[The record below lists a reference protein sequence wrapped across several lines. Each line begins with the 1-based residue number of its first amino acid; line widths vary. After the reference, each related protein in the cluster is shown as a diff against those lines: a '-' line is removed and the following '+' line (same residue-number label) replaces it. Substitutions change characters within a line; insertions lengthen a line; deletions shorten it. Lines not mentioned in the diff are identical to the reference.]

1 MEDTSERE
9 KDKNSQ
15 KHINIGLLAHVDAGK
30 TTLSEALLFKC
41 GAISE
46 PGRVD
51 HRNAFLDTSPFER
64 ERGIT
69 IFSKQAELRW
79 NKLSIT
85 LLDTPGHVDFSAEME
100 RTLQVLDYA
109 VLVISGTDGV
119 QGHTETLWKL
129 LERYEIPVFIFVN
142 KMDLPGTDAERLMD
156 DIKSRLSDLCVDF
169 SDTRSEAFLE
179 EAAVCE
185 EALLEKYLESG
196 TLEMP
201 DDLIAPVAARHMYPC
216 FFGSALR
223 VDGVEALLNGLEK
236 FTSAVENGSEFGAK
250 VFKITRD
257 AQGTRL
263 THMKIIGGELRV
275 RSIVQK
281 STVKKEGASTGASTG
296 ESAEEKVNQI
306 RIYSGEKYET
316 PDVVRAGQICAVT
329 GLKHTYPGE
338 GLGTCRDFSG
348 EQLEPVLH
356 YAVLFPDGNDPVTA
370 LKQFRELEEE
380 DPKLHVVWDEKA
392 RGIFIQPM
400 GEVQLDVLKDVV
412 RERFGMEI
420 AFGEGRIR
428 YKETI
433 RDSVEGVGH
442 FEPLRHYAE
451 VHLWMEPLP
460 PGSGLVFDAVCSEDK
475 LDLNWQRLVLTHLA
489 EKEFV
494 GVLTGSPITD
504 MKITL
509 AAGRAHLKH
518 TEGGDFRQATY
529 RAVRHGLM
537 QAESVLLEPF
547 YNFRIEVPPEMIGRV
562 MADVKRMYGDFESQP
577 EQDGSAVLT
586 GRCPV
591 AEMKEYPVEVASYT
605 KGRGRIFCTPGGYA
619 PCHNAEEV
627 IAGIGY
633 DCEGDV
639 ENTADSVFCSHGS
652 GVVVKWDEVV
662 DHMHVES
669 IRKQGRFSRQDDA
682 EERDAGGKANR
693 SGTGE
698 ANWDGTGKANRDDG
712 GTVNQ
717 GDGRKS
723 NRKGGEKI
731 RSKDFSAEDKEL
743 QAIFERTFGPVRQRA
758 VQPEKRAIRA
768 EEERVSEKYDSRHDQ
783 IHTGRTQKHRSS
795 GPVEEYVLVD
805 GYNII
810 FAWEDLN
817 ELSKQVGLD
826 AARMRLM
833 DMMCNFQGFTGCRLI
848 LVFDAYKVKGN
859 PGSIETYRGISV
871 VYTKEAETA
880 DMFIE
885 KTTKKIAKKHRVR
898 VATSDALEQMIILGH
913 GATRLSADAF
923 RKEVEWI
930 NERIRE
936 EMEKWKAEESR

>member
-1 MEDTSERE
+1 MQEFGKERGISSMEDTSEHGNGS
-9 KDKNSQ
+9 KYQ

-30 TTLSEALLFKC
+30 TTLSEALLYCC
-41 GAISE
+41 GAIRQ

-51 HRNAFLDTSPFER
+51 HRDAFLDTSPFER

-69 IFSKQAELRW
+69 IFSKQAELCW
-79 NKLSIT
+79 NRLSIT

-129 LERYEIPVFIFVN
+129 LERYGIPVFLFVN
-142 KMDLPGTDAERLMD
+142 KMDLPGTDRERLMD
-156 DIKSRLSDLCVDF
+156 DIKRHLSDLCVDF
-169 SDTRSEAFLE
+169 SDTRSETFLE
-179 EAAVCE
+179 DAAVCE
-185 EALLEKYLESG
+185 EELLEKYVETE
-196 TLEMP
+196 TLEIP
-201 DDLIAPVAARHMYPC
+201 DDLIAPVAERHIYPC
-216 FFGSALR
+216 FFGSALQ
-223 VDGVEALLNGLEK
+223 VEGVEALLDGLEK
-236 FTSAVENGSEFGAK
+236 FTSAVEYGNEFAAK

-257 AQGTRL
+257 SQGARL
-263 THMKIIGGELRV
+263 THMKITGGELRV
-275 RSIVQK
+275 K
-281 STVKKEGASTGASTG
+281 STVKKQGSPT
-296 ESAEEKVNQI
+296 EEKVNQI
-306 RIYSGEKYET
+306 RIYSGEKYDT
-316 PDVVRAGQICAVT
+316 PDVVYAGQICAVT
-329 GLKHTYPGE
+329 GLKETYPGE
-338 GLGTCRDFSG
+338 GLGICQDFSDA
-348 EQLEPVLH
+348 QMEPVLH
-356 YAVLFPDGNDPVTA
+356 YAVLFPDGTDPVTA

-392 RGIFIQPM
+392 RGIYIQPM

-412 RERFGMEI
+412 RERFGMDI

-460 PGSGLVFDAVCSEDK
+460 QGSGLVLDTVCSEDK

-562 MADVKRMYGDFESQP
+562 MADVKRMYGEFESQP

-627 IAGIGY
+627 IADIGY
-633 DCEGDV
+633 DCEADV

-652 GVVVKWDEVV
+652 GVVVKWNEVIK
-662 DHMHVES
+662 HMHVDS
-669 IRKQGRFSRQDDA
+669 IRKQGVFSRQDDR
-682 EERDAGGKANR
+682 EERDGGG
-693 SGTGE
+693 GTGIRE
-698 ANWDGTGKANRDDG
+698 RM
-712 GTVNQ
+712 
-717 GDGRKS
+717 
-723 NRKGGEKI
+723 
-731 RSKDFSAEDKEL
+731 RSKDFFAEEKEL

-758 VQPEKRAIRA
+758 AQPEKQTIRA
-768 EEERVSEKYDSRHDQ
+768 AEEPHTEEGVNERTDSPREQVHA
-783 IHTGRTQKHRSS
+783 RSVLS
-795 GPVEEYVLVD
+795 RKRNGPVEEYLLVD

-817 ELSKQVGLD
+817 EISRQVSLD

-833 DMMCNFQGFTGCRLI
+833 DMMCNFQGFTGHNLI

-880 DMFIE
+880 DMYIE

-913 GATRLSADAF
+913 GASRLPAGAF
-923 RKEVEWI
+923 REEVERV

-936 EMEKWKAEESR
+936 EMDKLQAGESR